1 MSLWYQH
8 LAKRGKK
15 AYIQSCSKLSV
26 ANGKVR
32 PRTMGLGIWVEAVV
46 GFSSG
51 HERFGSID
59 RCYVATVLSCVGAVS
74 LDMVAH
80 DETARAPSSW
90 HVRSSDALWRAR
102 TFAQAHC
109 NSQKLAAGHRKLILL
124 MDNSPTRRQG
134 NRLCRQG
141 ARPMARAH
149 AGAAART

>member
-1 MSLWYQH
+1 MSTPAPPLGKNATQ
-8 LAKRGKK
+8 LATV
-15 AYIQSCSKLSV
+15 QSRPPVNRRPDEAAWSTTLSV

-80 DETARAPSSW
+80 DETARAPS
-90 HVRSSDALWRAR
+90 
-102 TFAQAHC
+102 
-109 NSQKLAAGHRKLILL
+109 
-124 MDNSPTRRQG
+124 
-134 NRLCRQG
+134 
-141 ARPMARAH
+141 
-149 AGAAART
+149 